1 MEFLVFFFISSFTIF
16 TDFYFIIPEL
26 TFSNI
31 SLLLIFFLFFMHKK
45 EINDFHQTFS
55 KEEQVNLKNILK
67 ISFVFIFAVFI
78 INLIHKVSIVYSIKT
93 VLIQSSITLSLPF
106 INFLYYKKNINF
118 MKFINIVIFI
128 HFFFIIL
135 QLLGLTVN
143 LTSIFPSNFIIGIYE
158 TNQFNK
164 EALRVTGAT
173 NNPITLAQQFLAF
186 ICISLVRYINQK
198 NLHNLLILSI
208 CVLTLL
214 FTQSRAAIFSFI
226 PIMYFSSFI
235 FLKFNIK
242 KLSYLIII
250 SFLSYYLYNIFLS
263 DLQSMFA
270 YTFQDMSLSSTH
282 RFWTNLYISQGV
294 LKESPLIGIPANLA
308 WNIFDQYKDINYN
321 IYLYNRAETPT
332 HHNQIFF
339 YLRYYGLVG
348 LSILIFFYYRLFKTI
363 KDIPNKNISFLLG
376 SILLLDLFF
385 SFTHNNKIFSPMLWI
400 YLSLI
405 FNSRNFKNN
414 L

>member
-164 EALRVTGAT
+164 EALRVTGAI

-208 CVLTLL
+208 CV
-214 FTQSRAAIFSFI
+214 
-226 PIMYFSSFI
+226 
-235 FLKFNIK
+235 
-242 KLSYLIII
+242 
-250 SFLSYYLYNIFLS
+250 FLSYYLYNIFLS

-282 RFWTNLYISQGV
+282 RLWTNLYISQGV